1 MKTIKTRLFAV
12 LLGMLIPMLTTNCG
26 DKKTADKTETTET
39 AEATAK
45 TESII
50 QVASPPFQKFV
61 VVTVAEEGLY
71 KEADTNS
78 PTLTKWVESDC
89 ESDICEMIYQ
99 WSDQPR
105 KSGFE
110 PSTDIIACEGVIFP
124 VLGEEGEFYKV
135 STINHWCEIE
145 SAYIPKTSVGDIEWA
160 PIKADMLETEDIGF
174 KCRVMKDGKYKDV
187 VFIDE
192 YSDLEGETFHVGVL
206 KDGFVAT
213 PLTYH
218 MFSSLNNDQKDGIVI
233 DDSEDEITLKFSKSQ
248 AMPVEYEDDA
258 FRLDLTKL
266 SDDQI
271 AKIVDTVIKK
281 KPEYVDCM
289 YHFPAQGLQSFT
301 YLSK

>member
-1 MKTIKTRLFAV
+1 MKTIKTKLFVV

-26 DKKTADKTETTET
+26 DKKTNDKTETTET
-39 AEATAK
+39 AEATTK

-50 QVASPPFQKFV
+50 KVATPPFQKFV
-61 VVTVAEEGLY
+61 VVTVDEEDLY

-78 PTLTKWVESDC
+78 PILTKWVESDC
-89 ESDICEMIYQ
+89 ESDFCEMIYQ

-110 PSTDIIACEGVIFP
+110 PSTDIIACEGEIFP
-124 VLGEEGEFYKV
+124 VLGEEGKFYKV
-135 STINHWCEIE
+135 STLNHRREIE
-145 SAYIPKTSVGDIEWA
+145 SAYIPKASVGDIECA
-160 PIKADMLETEDIGF
+160 PIKADMLEAEDNYV

-187 VFIDE
+187 VFLDE
-192 YSDLEGETFHVGVL
+192 YSELEGETFRVGVL

-233 DDSEDEITLKFSKSQ
+233 DDSEDDITLKFTKSL

-266 SDDQI
+266 SDEQI
-271 AKIVDTVIKK
+271 AKIVDTVIKR

-289 YHFPAQGLQSFT
+289 YHFPAQGLQSFM